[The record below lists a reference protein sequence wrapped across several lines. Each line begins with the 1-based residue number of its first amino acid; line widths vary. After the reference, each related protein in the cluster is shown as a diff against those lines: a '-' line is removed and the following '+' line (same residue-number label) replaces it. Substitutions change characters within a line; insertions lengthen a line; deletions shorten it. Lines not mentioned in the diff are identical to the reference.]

1 MPRPCTPGP
10 SFRRDAQR
18 TGTLATMAGLR
29 GLPLTGWRLA
39 GAALVDLVL
48 PGECAGCAGD
58 SGEGA
63 LLCPG
68 CRLELARPAR
78 PAWPS
83 PLPAG
88 LPPPWA
94 VADYD
99 GTARGAIVAHKEEGR
114 YALVGPLG
122 DALARSVLAG
132 LAVVAGADPTADVA
146 LVPVPSR
153 RTAVRGRG
161 QDATLRLTRRAAA
174 AVRRAGPDV
183 EVLPVVRTVRGVADQ
198 AGLDARE
205 RAANLHGALAVPG
218 RLTRHVRGRVV
229 VVVDDVI
236 TTGASIAETARA
248 LRAAGADVR
257 CAAVVAA
264 TRRRRP
270 PGLCL

>member
-1 MPRPCTPGP
+1 MV
-10 SFRRDAQR
+10 SS
-18 TGTLATMAGLR
+18 
-29 GLPLTGWRLA
+29 LPLKGLRLA

-48 PGECAGCAGD
+48 PGECAGCESD
-58 SGEGA
+58 SGEVGS
-63 LLCPG
+63 LLCPA
-68 CRLELARPAR
+68 CSRELAGPAR
-78 PAWPS
+78 PAWPT
-83 PLPAG
+83 PVPTG

-99 GTARGAIVAHKEEGR
+99 GAPRGAILAHKEDGR
-114 YALVGPLG
+114 FGLVAPLG

-132 LAVVAGADPTADVA
+132 LAATGGADPTAAVA

-183 EVLPVVRTVRGVADQ
+183 EVLPVVRIVRGMADQ

-205 RAANLHGALAVPG
+205 RAANLHRALAVPH
-218 RLTRHVRGRVV
+218 RLARHVRGRVV
-229 VVVDDVI
+229 IVVDDVI
-236 TTGASIAETARA
+236 TTGASIDETARA
-248 LRAAGADVR
+248 LRASGADVR

>member
-1 MPRPCTPGP
+1 ME
-10 SFRRDAQR
+10 
-18 TGTLATMAGLR
+18 GL
-29 GLPLTGWRLA
+29 RLA

-48 PGECAGCAGD
+48 PGGCAGCASHSGD
-58 SGEGA
+58 A
-63 LLCPG
+63 ATLLCPS
-68 CRLELARPAR
+68 CRLELAGPAH
-78 PAWPS
+78 PAWPI
-83 PLPAG
+83 PVPAG

-94 VADYD
+94 IADYD
-99 GTARGAIVAHKEEGR
+99 GAARGAILAHKEDGR
-114 YALVGPLG
+114 YGLVAPLG
-122 DALARSVLAG
+122 EALARSVLAG
-132 LAVVAGADPTADVA
+132 LAAGTGADQNADVA

-153 RTAVRGRG
+153 RTAVRVRG

-183 EVLPVVRTVRGVADQ
+183 EVLPVVRIVRGMADQ

-205 RAANLHGALAVPG
+205 RAANLHRALAVPD
-218 RLTRHVRGRVV
+218 RLARHVRGRLV

-236 TTGASIAETARA
+236 TTGASIDETARA

-257 CAAVVAA
+257 SAAVIAA

>member
-1 MPRPCTPGP
+1 MVGR
-10 SFRRDAQR
+10 
-18 TGTLATMAGLR
+18 L
-29 GLPLTGWRLA
+29 RLA

-48 PGECAGCAGD
+48 SGECAGCASD
-58 SGEGA
+58 AGESA
-63 LLCPG
+63 TLLCPG
-68 CRLELARPAR
+68 CRRELAGPAR

-83 PLPAG
+83 PVPAG

-94 VADYD
+94 IADYD
-99 GTARGAIVAHKEEGR
+99 GAARGAILAHKEDGR
-114 YALVGPLG
+114 YALVAPLG

-132 LAVVAGADPTADVA
+132 LTATTDRASDVA

-161 QDATLRLTRRAAA
+161 QDATLRLTRRAAT
-174 AVRRAGPDV
+174 AVRRAGQDV
-183 EVLPVVRTVRGVADQ
+183 EVLPVVRVVRGMADQ
-198 AGLDARE
+198 AGLDACE
-205 RAANLHGALAVPG
+205 RAANLHGALAVPD
-218 RLTRHVRGRVV
+218 RLTRHVRGRAV

-236 TTGASIAETARA
+236 TTGASIDETARA

>member
-1 MPRPCTPGP
+1 MVSSMP
-10 SFRRDAQR
+10 
-18 TGTLATMAGLR
+18 LKGL
-29 GLPLTGWRLA
+29 WLA

-58 SGEGA
+58 SGESA
-63 LLCPG
+63 TLLCPG
-68 CRLELARPAR
+68 CLRELAGPAR
-78 PAWPS
+78 PAWPT
-83 PLPAG
+83 PVPAG

-99 GTARGAIVAHKEEGR
+99 GAARGAILAHKEDGR
-114 YALVGPLG
+114 YALVAPLG

-132 LAVVAGADPTADVA
+132 VAATAGADRTADVA

-174 AVRRAGPDV
+174 AVRRAGSDVV
-183 EVLPVVRTVRGVADQ
+183 EVLPVVRIVRGMADQ
-198 AGLDARE
+198 AGLDAHE
-205 RAANLHGALAVPG
+205 RAVNLRGALAVPD
-218 RLTRHVRGRVV
+218 RLARHVRGRLV

-236 TTGASIAETARA
+236 TTGASIDETARA

>member
-1 MPRPCTPGP
+1 
-10 SFRRDAQR
+10 
-18 TGTLATMAGLR
+18 MAGRL
-29 GLPLTGWRLA
+29 RLA

-48 PGECAGCAGD
+48 PAECAGCASE
-58 SGEGA
+58 SGESA
-63 LLCPG
+63 TLLCPG
-68 CRLELARPAR
+68 CLRELSRPAR
-78 PAWPS
+78 PAWPT
-83 PLPAG
+83 PVPAG

-99 GTARGAIVAHKEEGR
+99 GAARGAILAHKEDGR
-114 YALVGPLG
+114 YALVAPLG
-122 DALARSVLAG
+122 DALARAVLAG
-132 LAVVAGADPTADVA
+132 LAATTDPAADVA

-174 AVRRAGPDV
+174 AVRRAGPEV
-183 EVLPVVRTVRGVADQ
+183 EVLPVVRIVRGMADQ

-205 RAANLHGALAVPG
+205 REANLRGALAVPD
-218 RLTRHVRGRVV
+218 RLTRHVRGRTV

-236 TTGASIAETARA
+236 TTGASIDETARA

>member
-1 MPRPCTPGP
+1 MP
-10 SFRRDAQR
+10 
-18 TGTLATMAGLR
+18 GLR
-29 GLPLTGWRLA
+29 AAALVRLA

-48 PGECAGCAGD
+48 PGGCAGCASD
-58 SGEGA
+58 SGDGA
-63 LLCPG
+63 TLLCPG

-78 PAWPS
+78 PAWPT
-83 PLPAG
+83 PVPAG

-99 GTARGAIVAHKEEGR
+99 GAARGTLLAHKEDGR
-114 YALVGPLG
+114 YGLVAPLG

-132 LAVVAGADPTADVA
+132 LAATGGADPTATVA

-174 AVRRAGPDV
+174 ALRRAGNDV
-183 EVLPVVRTVRGVADQ
+183 EVLPVVRIVRSMADQ
-198 AGLDARE
+198 AGLDSRE
-205 RAANLHGALAVPG
+205 RAANLHGALVVPD
-218 RLTRHVRGRVV
+218 RLARHVGGRAV

-236 TTGASIAETARA
+236 TTGASIEETARA

-257 CAAVVAA
+257 CAAVVSA

-270 PGLCL
+270 PGL

>member
-1 MPRPCTPGP
+1 
-10 SFRRDAQR
+10 
-18 TGTLATMAGLR
+18 MAGLR
-29 GLPLTGWRLA
+29 GLRLA
-39 GAALVDLVL
+39 GAAVVDLVL
-48 PGECAGCAGD
+48 PGECAGCASD
-58 SGEGA
+58 AGESA
-63 LLCPG
+63 TVLCPS
-68 CRLELARPAR
+68 CRRELAGQAR
-78 PAWPS
+78 TAWPT
-83 PLPAG
+83 PVPAG

-94 VADYD
+94 VAEYD
-99 GTARGAIVAHKEEGR
+99 GAARGAILAHKEDGR
-114 YALVGPLG
+114 YALVAPLG

-132 LAVVAGADPTADVA
+132 LAATTDPANDVA

-183 EVLPVVRTVRGVADQ
+183 EVLPVVRIVRGMADQ

-205 RAANLHGALAVPG
+205 RAANLRGALAVPE
-218 RLTRHVRGRVV
+218 RLTRHVRGRAV

-236 TTGASIAETARA
+236 TTGASIDETARA

>member
-1 MPRPCTPGP
+1 
-10 SFRRDAQR
+10 
-18 TGTLATMAGLR
+18 MAGPR
-29 GLPLTGWRLA
+29 AAATGLRLA

-48 PGECAGCAGD
+48 PGECAGCASD
-58 SGEGA
+58 SGERA
-63 LLCPG
+63 SLLCPA
-68 CRLELARPAR
+68 CRLELTGPARPAR
-78 PAWPS
+78 PTPV
-83 PLPAG
+83 PPG

-99 GTARGAIVAHKEEGR
+99 GAARGAILAHKEDGR
-114 YALVGPLG
+114 FAVVAPLG

-132 LAVVAGADPTADVA
+132 LAATAAADRAGVA

-161 QDATLRLTRRAAA
+161 QDATLRLARRAAA

-183 EVLPVVRTVRGVADQ
+183 EVLPVVRIVRGMADQ
-198 AGLDARE
+198 AGLDAGE
-205 RAANLHGALAVPG
+205 RAANLHGALVVPD
-218 RLTRHVRGRVV
+218 RLARHVCGRAV